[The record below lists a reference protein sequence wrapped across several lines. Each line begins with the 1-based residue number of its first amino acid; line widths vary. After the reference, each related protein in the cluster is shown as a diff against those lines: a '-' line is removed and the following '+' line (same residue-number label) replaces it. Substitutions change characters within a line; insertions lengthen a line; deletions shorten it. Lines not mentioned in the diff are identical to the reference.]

1 MRFQT
6 IATLF
11 VALGLWVLNAIAAPA
26 AFALTAIKLSD
37 INYKECPP
45 EYAEGMV
52 TSWGNTVPAVCYLI
66 VGQANNPSGK
76 PIYDADVFG
85 RIYDANNDPVMQNRT
100 RIGIIDEVPPGKSQF
115 ELRITVPAN
124 QPTPLKLEQFKASGF
139 AGRVRPSFDDLT
151 DDLSAL

>member
-1 MRFQT
+1 MRLRT
-6 IATLF
+6 ISTLLA
-11 VALGLWVLNAIAAPA
+11 VAGLWLVSAIAAPA
-26 AFALTAIKLSD
+26 AFALTSIRLSD
-37 INYKECPP
+37 IDYKECPP

-85 RIYDANNDPVMQNRT
+85 RIYDANNNPVMQNRT
-100 RIGIIDEVPPGKSQF
+100 RIGIIDEVPPGKSKF

-139 AGRVRPSFDDLT
+139 AGRVRPSFDDPT
-151 DDLSAL
+151 DDLSDL

>member
-6 IATLF
+6 LTTLLA
-11 VALGLWVLNAIAAPA
+11 VLGLWLVSAIAAPA
-26 AFALTAIKLSD
+26 AFAITAIKLSG
-37 INYKECPP
+37 ISYKECPP

-66 VGQANNPSGK
+66 VGQADNPSGK

-139 AGRVRPSFDDLT
+139 TGRVRPAFDDLES
-151 DDLSAL
+151 DLPDL